1 MNIVNVQYNAPS
13 IIFTQENMS
22 RGKIITTNRNLYR
35 YMGVGDQIRS
45 KTNRLNN
52 CKNVC
57 QYIRNDHAVVFFL
70 SEGVW
75 GLHPLKNVTMPDV
88 ESIPE
93 PMVALL
99 QDGTS

>member
-1 MNIVNVQYNAPS
+1 MYVNILETIMLS
-13 IIFTQENMS
+13 F
-22 RGKIITTNRNLYR
+22 
-35 YMGVGDQIRS
+35 
-45 KTNRLNN
+45 
-52 CKNVC
+52 
-57 QYIRNDHAVVFFL
+57 FFL